1 MFKPIENTINKT
13 ELKKTLVDWI
23 VNDVWVDE
31 LHNVIPWSDELE
43 TLIDWNDVRESID
56 NEIDKCSEQ
65 INNKPWNISE
75 IITDTKECNRFN
87 KFVDEYVDNLVKIY
101 DSYIEQANKKKQ
113 LIAKNI
119 QSVDV
124 LAVNSNIAYIALSV
138 LKRLFDKDYV
148 DIVFNAI
155 IEDVIADVKEC
166 ADEQFCDAD
175 VQLVVNRVIVK
186 KLGAS
191 I

>member
-13 ELKKTLVDWI
+13 ELKKALVDWI
-23 VNDVWVDE
+23 INDVTVDE
-31 LHNVIPWSDELE
+31 LHNVIPWSDDLE

-56 NEIDKCSEQ
+56 NEVDKCGKQ
-65 INNKPWNISE
+65 LTNKPWNIGE
-75 IITDTKECNRFN
+75 IITDSKECDRFN
-87 KFVDEYVDNLVKIY
+87 KFVDEYVDNIVKIF

-113 LIAKNI
+113 LITKNT
-119 QSVDV
+119 QSVDDMV
-124 LAVNSNIAYIALSV
+124 INADIAYVANCMLDDM
-138 LKRLFDKDYV
+138 FMKDYV
-148 DIVFNAI
+148 DTIFNAI

-166 ADEQFCDAD
+166 ADKEFSNDD
-175 VQLVVNRVIVK
+175 VRLAVNRAILK

>member
-13 ELKKTLVDWI
+13 ELKKALIDWI
-23 VNDVWVDE
+23 VNDVYVDE

-43 TLIDWNDVRESID
+43 TLINWDDVRESID
-56 NEIDKCSEQ
+56 NEIDKCGEH
-65 INNKPWNISE
+65 ITDKPWNISE

-113 LIAKNI
+113 LIAKNT
-119 QSVDV
+119 QSVDDMV
-124 LAVNSNIAYIALSV
+124 INTDIAYVANCMLDDM
-138 LKRLFDKDYV
+138 FMKDYV

-155 IEDVIADVKEC
+155 IEDVLADVKEC
-166 ADEQFCDAD
+166 ADEEFSNGD
-175 VQLVVNRVIVK
+175 VQLAVNRAIVK
-186 KLGAS
+186 KLGVS